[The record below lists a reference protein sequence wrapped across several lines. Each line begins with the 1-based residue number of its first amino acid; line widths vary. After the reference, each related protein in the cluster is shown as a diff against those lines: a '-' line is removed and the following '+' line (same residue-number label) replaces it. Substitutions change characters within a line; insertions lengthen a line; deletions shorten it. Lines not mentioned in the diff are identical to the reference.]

1 MEELYLE
8 FDNSRTLVDDI
19 YKPLAHTCGHRYDR
33 RSLPCDDSAFRWLW
47 NMTMPDIF
55 SLKRITFGQ
64 AFRLPVLVA
73 LLLLV
78 QLIFIVFATCPFP
91 RVVG

>member
-1 MEELYLE
+1 M
-8 FDNSRTLVDDI
+8 I
-19 YKPLAHTCGHRYDR
+19 YINPWLIPVVIAVIAG
-33 RSLPCDDSAFRWLW
+33 LFIAMIALFRWLW

-55 SLKRITFGQ
+55 SLKRIAFGQ

-78 QLIFIVFATCPFP
+78 QLIFIAFATCLFP